1 MTNKEKMMTDFK
13 TVKLIFQKVG
23 VRFFSIKGTCLGS
36 IRNADFI
43 EWDTNI
49 DQAIFATPEQKKT
62 IMKLLIEGGFSVDG
76 TTDHF
81 WAIRNTV
88 VNIYIVL
95 KDDNGF
101 YLNSL
106 PIIRFRKGS
115 LDTLVPSVIGD
126 EFCFTQT
133 NPTEHLVDLY
143 GKDWATPKP
152 K

>member
-13 TVKLIFQKVG
+13 AVKLIFQQVG

-49 DQAIFATPEQKKT
+49 DQAIFASEEQMVM
-62 IMKLLIEGGFSVDG
+62 IRQLLIKEGFVVDKKSDLI
-76 TTDHF
+76 T
-81 WAIRNTV
+81 AIRNTT
-88 VNIYIVL
+88 VNMYIVL
-95 KDDNGF
+95 KYEGRFFINDNP
-101 YLNSL
+101 
-106 PIIRFRKGS
+106 PIYFKKES
-115 LDTLVPSVIGD
+115 LDTLVSATIGG
-126 EFCFTQT
+126 EFCFTQD

-143 GKDWATPKP
+143 GENWATPKP